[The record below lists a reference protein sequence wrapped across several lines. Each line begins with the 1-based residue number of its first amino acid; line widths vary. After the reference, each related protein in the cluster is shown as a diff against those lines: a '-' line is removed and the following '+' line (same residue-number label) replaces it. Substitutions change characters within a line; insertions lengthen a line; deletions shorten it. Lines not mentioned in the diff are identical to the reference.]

1 MQAIPQAL
9 GLWLEYEGEMTRTG
23 NVVNLAQDA
32 DVAVVGGEIMWMAQP
47 VRVNAQYNT
56 EFRIGSILSD
66 VKFVGGW
73 A

>member
-1 MQAIPQAL
+1 
-9 GLWLEYEGEMTRTG
+9 MTRTG

-73 A
+73 GLDWRGQMFTLRVSNV